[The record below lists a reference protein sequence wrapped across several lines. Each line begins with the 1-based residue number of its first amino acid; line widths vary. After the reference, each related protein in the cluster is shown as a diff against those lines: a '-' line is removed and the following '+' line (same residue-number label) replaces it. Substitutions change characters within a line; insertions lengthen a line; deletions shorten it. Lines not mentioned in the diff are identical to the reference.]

1 MSKSTPERVR
11 PSRRT
16 KLAMHRGRAS
26 GRHRDNVVLV
36 ILVAVAGLSALAA
49 AGYAAGWY
57 P

>member
-1 MSKSTPERVR
+1 MSKSTPPRVR

-16 KLAMHRGRAS
+16 KLALHRGRAS
-26 GRHRDNVVLV
+26 GRHRDNIVLA
-36 ILVAVAGLSALAA
+36 ILVAMAGLSALAA